1 MKCESVR
8 RQLTAYLDGDLD
20 DHRGSAVRGHLRSCE
35 ACRRVA
41 NDEAAL
47 RDGLRA
53 LPPLEPPP
61 SLWEG
66 VQRQLAAAE
75 IADAERPAWRRAL
88 ARLVPRASHLG
99 LAAAAVAAAIALLVL
114 RAKES
119 GAPDGELTR
128 TEPVVAQS
136 DRGEDV
142 RVPEPA
148 PQRPAGDEGDVSTE
162 LADEPARVSDS
173 YAQTVRELLAIANDA
188 RAQWSDER
196 KRELDRHIAVLQKE
210 AAAAPDERTRQQ
222 AYRKLIRYLQRA
234 VIRDDVALAS
244 LGGAP

>member
-8 RQLTAYLDGDLD
+8 RQLTAYLDGELE

-41 NDEAAL
+41 SDEAAL

-53 LPPLEPPP
+53 LPPLDPPP

-88 ARLVPRASHLG
+88 ARLVPRTSHLG
-99 LAAAAVAAAIALLVL
+99 VAAAAVAAAVALLVL
-114 RAKES
+114 RAKD
-119 GAPDGELTR
+119 GDAPASEPLAVSPDRLDEAEPTHR
-128 TEPVVAQS
+128 TARAPAQ
-136 DRGEDV
+136 
-142 RVPEPA
+142 PA
-148 PQRPAGDEGDVSTE
+148 RDEGDVSTE
-162 LADEPARVSDS
+162 LAAEPARVTDS

-188 RAQWSDER
+188 RAQWPEER
-196 KRELDRHIAVLQKE
+196 KRELDRQVAALQKE
-210 AAAAPDERTRQQ
+210 AANAADERTRQQ

-244 LGGAP
+244 VGGMP